1 MNEDKLHNDEY
12 YHCYVFVQQKMMS
25 LFIING
31 SLSIVS
37 ILLKNIQVTR
47 YIQSPIMTSEY

>member
-12 YHCYVFVQQKMMS
+12 YYCYVFVQQKMMS